1 MSEFSP
7 PYPRQYTHMTSSGY
21 IICLMHYKFQS
32 TPKGDLPRIMFF
44 ILNPFW
50 INKNVFPLA
59 IYQVPCVSTNVPFG
73 PLFNVIFPT
82 FIVERL
88 Q

>member
-1 MSEFSP
+1 
-7 PYPRQYTHMTSSGY
+7 
-21 IICLMHYKFQS
+21 
-32 TPKGDLPRIMFF
+32 MFF

>member
-21 IICLMHYKFQS
+21 IICLMHYKFQL
-32 TPKGDLPRIMFF
+32 THYGF